1 LAVALTRSECRI
13 ATLRAAVYT
22 RYGPPEAVRLED
34 VPEPVPGPGE
44 LLVKVRATTVNRTD
58 IGMRQADPVVVRL
71 FTGLRRPRWTILG
84 SEFAGEV
91 EAVGGDVRSFAEGD
105 AVFGMTGDPLGA
117 HAEYLCVRESG
128 SVARIPA
135 NATVEQAA
143 AACDGAMLA
152 LRGLRRAGLREGQA
166 ILINGASGAVG
177 TAAVQLARHLGAE
190 ITAVCG
196 TANLDLA
203 RSLGAARVIDYTRE
217 DFTEDDRR
225 YDVVFDA
232 AGKSSFRRCRW
243 LLKPGGTFLFTD
255 LGFMWHVPLLVLI
268 TRFAGSRRV
277 ILPITRHDQR
287 DIRFVAGLIEAGAF
301 APVIDRTYPL
311 DAIVEAHRYVGTG
324 EKTGNVV
331 ITVA

>member
-1 LAVALTRSECRI
+1 
-13 ATLRAAVYT
+13 LRAAVYR

-34 VPEPVPGPGE
+34 VPKPVPGPGE

-91 EAVGGDVRSFAEGD
+91 EAVGRDVRSFEEGD
-105 AVFGMTGDPLGA
+105 AVFGLTGDPLGA
-117 HAEYLCVRESG
+117 HAEYLCVPESG

-152 LRGLRRAGLREGQA
+152 LRGLRRAGLREGQT

-177 TAAVQLARHLGAE
+177 TAAVQLAGHFGAE
-190 ITAVCG
+190 VTAVCG
-196 TANLDLA
+196 TANLELA
-203 RSLGAARVIDYTRE
+203 RSLGAGRVIDYTRQ
-217 DFTEDDRR
+217 DFTRDDRR

-232 AGKSSFRRCRW
+232 AGKSSFRRCRR
-243 LLKPGGTFLFTD
+243 LLEPGGTFLFTD
-255 LGFMWHVPLLVLI
+255 LGFLWHVPLLVLI

-277 ILPITRHDQR
+277 ILPITRHDQG
-287 DIRFVAGLIEAGAF
+287 DIRFVAGLIEGGAF

-311 DAIVEAHRYVGTG
+311 DEIVEAHRYVDTG

-331 ITVA
+331 ITLA